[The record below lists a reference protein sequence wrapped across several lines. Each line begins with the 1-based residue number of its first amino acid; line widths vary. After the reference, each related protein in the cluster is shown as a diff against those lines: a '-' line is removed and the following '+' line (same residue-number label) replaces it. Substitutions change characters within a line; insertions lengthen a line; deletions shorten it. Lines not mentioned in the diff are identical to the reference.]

1 MAMKRSDFDA
11 EYILD
16 QHAFASEQYAA
27 TLSLS
32 EQVEQLFKSDFNV
45 PLDAGTPAHANA
57 PEIGKPARAR
67 AIVEKFLSML
77 SLRATHSLQVV
88 PLDNSRDE
96 LEKTSKLERGLRGY
110 QLAYQLETKRS
121 PWLDGPYW
129 YMLRGRMCLQSKFD
143 PSRLGTDEL
152 PIRTYALDP
161 NSVFPVWDVD
171 GIGWY
176 TCRTQAYA
184 RTLRQQIER
193 RRQGRAKDRW
203 QKVDLGGD
211 PNALLT
217 ITEYWDADWCAAV
230 VSDDE
235 EGEGAAQLLYVRNHD
250 YGFVNLSEVHCMST
264 PLPEREWAHQP
275 VLALIMDSL
284 KGMYKLVAK
293 NATAVDLF
301 YWPKILV
308 QSPSGGAVIL
318 DSGAPGVESVIPMD
332 AKVTVISPTPNDR
345 VLAQL
350 MGWYQSDV
358 QLGGIPDIAW
368 GSEPANLQ
376 SGFAVSQVLGQV
388 MDKIAPHERAL
399 EMGFGWDWS
408 HKLKLLDK
416 FGGLDGFKFQV
427 PVEARYG
434 GKTGT
439 ALAY

>member
-1 MAMKRSDFDA
+1 MKRSDIDSAF
-11 EYILD
+11 ILS
-16 QHAFASEQYAA
+16 QHEFASDQYAE
-27 TLSLS
+27 TLALS
-32 EQVEQLFKSDFNV
+32 EKVEELYKAEFAV
-45 PLDAGTPAHANA
+45 PKDVADNTNAGSPD
-57 PEIGKPARAR
+57 IGKPARAR

-88 PLDNSRDE
+88 PLDASTDE
-96 LEKTSKLERGLRGY
+96 LEATSKLERGLRGY

-143 PSRLGTDEL
+143 PSRLGTDKL
-152 PIRTYALDP
+152 PIRTHALDP
-161 NSVFPVWDVD
+161 NSVFPVWDTD

-176 TCRTQAYA
+176 TCTYEKYA
-184 RTLRQQIER
+184 RTLKDEIER
-193 RRQGRAKDRW
+193 RRGGSKNDKWRN
-203 QKVDLGGD
+203 VELGDD
-211 PNALLT
+211 PNARLT
-217 ITEYWDADWCAAV
+217 ITEYWDADWCAATV
-230 VSDDE
+230 ALEDE
-235 EGEGAAQLLYVRNHD
+235 AELLYVRNHD

-318 DSGAPGVESVIPMD
+318 DSGAPGIESVIPMD
-332 AKVTVISPTPNDR
+332 AKVTVIQPTPNDR

-368 GSEPANLQ
+368 GSEPSNLQ

-408 HKLKLLDK
+408 HKLMLLDK
-416 FGGLDGFKFQV
+416 FGGLDGFNFKV
-427 PVEARYG
+427 PVEKKYG
-434 GKTGT
+434 GKAGT